1 MADLKYSVEVD
12 TARSQA
18 SLRQLQDQVQK
29 TQQVFAGFQSAI
41 AGLAVGAFVVNAV
54 RMAAALDDV
63 ANASG
68 IALDKIVGFGQAV
81 AANGG
86 SIEGANGAI
95 SRFARFIDEAA
106 NGSATA
112 QNTFADLG
120 ISFRDLQTLSE
131 ADLLRRTVQGLANV
145 DDNAKRTTTSMQI
158 FGKSLSTVDFRG
170 VNDGIDQF
178 TQRAGPAAAAIKAA
192 ADAEGNFAV
201 AINNL
206 QVEVLA
212 ALAPISEL
220 AKDITLA
227 GSSVK
232 QFIESFFKIALA
244 IGSLLAVGKA
254 VALVKAGF
262 VALSGAF
269 TTIYVSVQS
278 VLRTFE
284 IFLYQMGKMRAAGE
298 VTMATIRGLGTRFGF
313 LTTAVGGLTTGLAV
327 VGTAFYSAYQ
337 AAKAFFGLGGG
348 GPAVT
353 DSNNDAEV
361 QKLKR
366 LAEARKQQEQAD
378 KDKIVRQV
386 AINAEV
392 AKERKAATD
401 ALSAFQNQNA
411 ELNNKFALQTKIMGM
426 TDEQRLVEEEAA
438 AAQERYLKA
447 IEPLQN
453 RINEIRSKGAE
464 ATASELAILPELQAG
479 INTITAA
486 HAKQEPIR
494 NNLLKARIDELLKT
508 KELAYQSEL
517 LLKAEER
524 RLGVSEI
531 IRESLLRGPQEATKA
546 YEEMQLSGMSG
557 VARKLKEIEIEERRL
572 QKAAMERIAA
582 QFSNA
587 DGDIIDAEGFVRAV
601 DQIEAATKR
610 NIGIRQ
616 AAARNIGQEQ
626 RTFADGWRRAFREYS
641 DAATNAATQA
651 GKIFNKVT
659 QGMEDAIVNFAK
671 TGKFEFKSFAASI
684 LEELLRGQIQQGI
697 ASVLG
702 PLTKLMGLDMGN
714 IGGQAPGGTP
724 NNPMYVLDVAGGG
737 RAGGGGAFGGGGST
751 GSGGVFGGLS
761 NVFSGITNTISNI
774 GSTIGSVFSGVT
786 SGIGD
791 LISGGGFGGGGG
803 GSGGFFDSITDT
815 IGDFFGGF
823 FANGGTLG
831 AGKFGI
837 AGENGP
843 EFIRGPASVTPMG
856 GGAVTYNIN
865 AVDAASFKALVA
877 ADPGFIHA
885 VAMAGAG
892 SVPGRR

>member
-18 SLRQLQDQVQK
+18 SLRQLQNQVQK

-131 ADLLRRTVQGLANV
+131 ADLLRKTVQGLANV

-254 VALVKAGF
+254 VTLVKAGF
-262 VALSGAF
+262 VAFSGAF
-269 TTIYVSVQS
+269 TTIYASVQS

-313 LTTAVGGLTTGLAV
+313 LTTAVGGLTAGLAV

-337 AAKAFFGLGGG
+337 AAKAFFGLGDKT
-348 GPAVT
+348 PTVT
-353 DSNNDAEV
+353 DPREGQRGRGDPAEIANRE
-361 QKLKR
+361 K
-366 LAEARKQQEQAD
+366 AD
-378 KDKIVRQV
+378 QDKIVRQV
-386 AINAEV
+386 ALNAEI
-392 AKERKAATD
+392 AKEKKAATD
-401 ALSAFQNQNA
+401 ALSAFQQQNT

-447 IEPLQN
+447 VEPLLN
-453 RINEIRSKGAE
+453 RINDIRSKGAE
-464 ATASELAILPELQAG
+464 ATASELAAIPELQAG
-479 INTITAA
+479 INSITAA

-531 IRESLLRGPQEATKA
+531 IRESLLRGPQEAAKA

-626 RTFADGWRRAFREYS
+626 RTFADGWRRAFKEYS
-641 DAATNAATQA
+641 DAATNASTQA

-737 RAGGGGAFGGGGST
+737 GAGGRFPGGAMGGGA
-751 GSGGVFGGLS
+751 SGPSGIFGGLS
-761 NVFSGITNTISNI
+761 NVFSGITNTIGNI

-791 LISGGGFGGGGG
+791 LISGGGFGGGG

-843 EFIRGPASVTPMG
+843 EFIRGPASITPMG

-885 VAMAGAG
+885 VAMAGAN
-892 SVPGRR
+892 SIPGRR